1 MLVVKINSII
11 ICQTTIIHHI
21 LKKWNVYATRKILDP
36 AIPIIA
42 KECSVVLNNKAR
54 PPTRSELLAGVC
66 NKDAV
71 LCTLSDKID
80 QMVTDA
86 ARSSLKVIS
95 SYSTGVDHICCAFG
109 AMNWLI
115 KCTKTTYPKNKGLLD
130 MINIE

>member
-1 MLVVKINSII
+1 VLVVKINSII

-54 PPTRSELLAGVC
+54 PPTRSELLAGVR

-80 QMVTDA
+80 QMV
-86 ARSSLKVIS
+86 RMQLGLHLKSLAL
-95 SYSTGVDHICCAFG
+95 TAQE
-109 AMNWLI
+109 LI
-115 KCTKTTYPKNKGLLD
+115 IYIVLLGP
-130 MINIE
+130 